1 MAKKA
6 VLFAV
11 KAVFLGLVIVFLL
24 RPHWLGVPETFFRG
38 VSLREIWES
47 LKAIDPV
54 QAAIWLTFAT
64 AAQLFAIVGGILRW
78 RLLLLGQGLVIP
90 FWYLAKTWFMGR
102 AIGLFLPSTVG
113 LDGYKFVSA
122 SLYTGEVEKCAA
134 VSAIEKFIAIVALP
148 ILVLLTLPLGA
159 RMFDINWASVGA
171 VMAVLCAVIV
181 TFLLVLLNPRV
192 VQVFVSVLPMPVRLQ
207 ERADKLGLALTAYSR
222 QRGKLLGAVLFGL
235 WNYLGICLVY
245 FGTTMAVIGDS
256 TVFLDTLFASPLII
270 VGSIVAPT
278 VSGLGVREAVFS
290 VALGEKYGASEMLIS
305 GHLGMWAGEWF
316 PFFFSIPFL
325 LFTTRPS
332 REQFLADVARMRE
345 KAGHPDHHAIALDGD
360 AVRRYRAN
368 LLRAVVAGLFAGL
381 VGGAVFGLGE
391 AAWHLSGMSAFGEA
405 TAYAWAPIAYSICF
419 VGLGLGVAAGWVFVF
434 LIADRFP
441 KGGAMAG
448 LFTGTVLAVA
458 AVVIGGFRLRR
469 DVLGEQALGMDDYG
483 KLLAAALGVFL
494 LATAVA
500 VIGQRLLKLR
510 MAGGVAAGLALTAF
524 IWAVGFGAARGAAP
538 AIEAPAFAP
547 DRRASGPNIVF
558 IAVDTLRADYLQAYN
573 AAASAK
579 TPHIDALAADSVLF
593 EKAFAQSSWTKAS
606 FGTIFSGMYPEG
618 HTATGKASALP
629 DSVTT
634 FAETLA
640 SGGYY
645 TKGYSNNPNIVGAFN
660 YDQGFVD
667 YVDLRP
673 SLYFGAQPSCE
684 KLVIYDILRKVVQK
698 GNALLGGR
706 ITITDFYQPA
716 ETITDTG
723 LAWLDGP
730 DRPDSA
736 PFMLF
741 LHYMDPHDPFR
752 DPDRPGKGYA
762 RAQTPN
768 PDPSMKD
775 AFIRSYVYEI
785 EYLDEHLGRLIGG
798 LKERGLYD
806 DTLIVFT
813 SDHGEEFCEH
823 GGFWHGLSLYE
834 EQIAIPLMLKLPGN
848 QNGGKRNPGLA
859 RHLDIAPT
867 IASFAGLQPDGQWN
881 GINLFD
887 ANLNPGN
894 GDTAYVYAHLDFEG
908 IVLRAVRDTE
918 YKLIESNEGN
928 KRNYPAA
935 ALYDLM
941 TDPGEQTNLAESPEQ
956 SERVSALRAIA
967 EGMVRFIKEGAAAPV
982 VDTDAME
989 SQRELL
995 ESTGYL

>member
-6 VLFAV
+6 VLFAI

-64 AAQLFAIVGGILRW
+64 GAQLFAIVGGILRW

-159 RMFDINWASVGA
+159 RMFDINWVSVGS
-171 VMAVLCAVIV
+171 VMAVLCAVIC

-192 VQVFVSVLPMPVRLQ
+192 VQVIVSVLPMPARLQ
-207 ERADKLGLALTAYSR
+207 ERVDKLGLALTAYSR

-256 TVFLDTLFASPLII
+256 SVFLDTLFASPLII

-305 GHLGMWAGEWF
+305 GHLGMWAGEWI
-316 PFFFSIPFL
+316 PFFLSIPFL

-345 KAGHPDHHAIALDGD
+345 KAGHRDHSAIALDGD
-360 AVRRYRAN
+360 AVRYYRLN
-368 LLRAVVAGLFAGL
+368 LLRALVAGLFAGV

-391 AAWHLSGMSAFGEA
+391 AAWHLSSMGGFEEAWAF
-405 TAYAWAPIAYSICF
+405 AWAPIAYSICF
-419 VGLGLGVAAGWVFVF
+419 AGLGLGVAAGWAFLF

-441 KGGAMAG
+441 KGGTMGG
-448 LFTGTVLAVA
+448 LFTGTVLAIGTVI
-458 AVVIGGFRLRR
+458 IGGFRLRR
-469 DVLGEQALGMDDYG
+469 DVLGEHALGLGDYG
-483 KLLAAALGVFL
+483 TLLAVALGALLAATALAM
-494 LATAVA
+494 LA
-500 VIGQRLLKLR
+500 QRLLTLR
-510 MAGGVAAGLALTAF
+510 LAGGVAAGLALTAF
-524 IWAVGFGAARGAAP
+524 FWAVGFGAARGAAP
-538 AIEAPAFAP
+538 AVEAPVFAP

-558 IAVDTLRADYLQAYN
+558 IAVDTLRADYLRAYN
-573 AAASAK
+573 ASALAA

-634 FAETLA
+634 FAETLE

-645 TKGYSNNPNIVGAFN
+645 TKGYSNNPNIVSAFN

-723 LAWLDGP
+723 LEWIDGP
-730 DRPDSA
+730 ERPANA

-752 DPDRPGKGYA
+752 DPERPGKGYA
-762 RAQTPN
+762 RAQMPN
-768 PDPSMKD
+768 PDPSMAD
-775 AFIRSYVYEI
+775 AFIRSYIYEI
-785 EYLDEHLGRLIGG
+785 EYLDEHLGRLVAG
-798 LKERGLYD
+798 LKGRGLYD
-806 DTLIVFT
+806 DTLILFT

-823 GGFWHGLSLYE
+823 GGFWHGLSLFE
-834 EQIAIPLMLKLPGN
+834 EQIAIPLMMKLPGN
-848 QNGGKRNPGLA
+848 HNGGKRNPGLA

-867 IASFAGLQPDGQWN
+867 IAAFAGLQPDGQWR
-881 GINLFD
+881 GINLFNERLEP
-887 ANLNPGN
+887 ANAE
-894 GDTAYVYAHLDFEG
+894 TTFVYAHLDFEG
-908 IVLRAVRDTE
+908 IVLRAVRDME
-918 YKLIESNEGN
+918 YKFIEANEGN
-928 KRNYPAA
+928 KRNFPSA
-935 ALYDLM
+935 ALYDLV
-941 TDPGEQTNLAESPEQ
+941 TDPGEQTNLAAVPEQ
-956 SERVSALRAIA
+956 AERISTMAGIVA
-967 EGMVRFIKEGAAAPV
+967 GMVRFIMEGAAAPV
-982 VDTDAME
+982 VDTDALE
-989 SQRELL
+989 NQRQLL
-995 ESTGYL
+995 ESVGYL